1 MARKKG
7 RGKGKGKKGSA
18 KPRPMN
24 KPAMMDWALR
34 LLRLLNERRV
44 LTSRI
49 VAEEFGVNIRT
60 AQRYLLYLSGLPCV
74 ITDEEKHTYSLTS
87 DYIVSD
93 KILNV
98 SEMSM
103 VCALIDYAT
112 HIFGPEHSRFLTG
125 LKNRIFRMPDVYQ
138 IVKDDAIDT
147 DKVAT
152 NQLTL
157 ERHIKARDIVSFS
170 YKKSG
175 KRYAVEPYKIVYY
188 GGFWY
193 LVASHEGRTKK
204 YLLDFI
210 EDVRPV
216 GRNYSEVPESVRKA
230 LDEAQTI
237 WFDDRETDRVT
248 VEFDAPVA
256 HFFERKNFFPQ
267 QAIVETK
274 ENGNIVVSFDVYND
288 MHFHEQTARWMPHF
302 RVLSPDTYRQRV
314 CAIALEAAA
323 RNESEAG

>member
-1 MARKKG
+1 MARKE
-7 RGKGKGKKGSA
+7 GKGKAKRGKRSV

-24 KPAMMDWALR
+24 KPAMMDCALR
-34 LLRLLNERRV
+34 LLRLLNERKV
-44 LTSRI
+44 LTSRT

-60 AQRYLLYLSGLPCV
+60 AQRYLLYLSTLPCV

-112 HIFGPEHSRFLTG
+112 HIFGPENSRFLTG
-125 LKNRIFRMPDVYQ
+125 LKNKIFRMPDVYQ
-138 IVKDDAIDT
+138 IVKDEAIDM
-147 DKVAT
+147 DKVAS

-157 ERHIKARDIVSFS
+157 ERHIKAREVVSFS

-175 KRYAVEPYKIVYY
+175 KRYTVEPYKIVYY

-193 LVASHEGRTKK
+193 LVAKHDGMTKK

-210 EDVRPV
+210 EDVRST
-216 GRNYSEVPESVRKA
+216 GKNYSEVPESVRKA
-230 LDEAQTI
+230 LEEAQTI
-237 WFDDRETDRVT
+237 WFGDQETDKVT

-267 QAIVETK
+267 QTIVETRD
-274 ENGNIVVSFDVYND
+274 NGNIVVSFDVYND
-288 MHFHEQTARWMPHF
+288 MHFHEQTARWMPYF
-302 RVLSPDTYRQRV
+302 RVLSPESYRQRV
-314 CAIALEAAA
+314 CTIALETVA

>member
-1 MARKKG
+1 MAKTK
-7 RGKGKGKKGSA
+7 
-18 KPRPMN
+18 KPRSMT

-49 VAEEFGVNIRT
+49 VANEFGVNIRT
-60 AQRYLLYLSGLPCV
+60 AQRYLLYLSDLPCV

-125 LKNRIFRMPDVYQ
+125 LKNKIFRMPDVYQ
-138 IVKDDAIDT
+138 IVKDEAIDM
-147 DKVAT
+147 DKVA
-152 NQLTL
+152 NHQLTL
-157 ERHIKARDIVSFS
+157 ERHIKEREVVSFS

-175 KRYAVEPYKIVYY
+175 KRYTVEPYKIVYY

-193 LVASHEGRTKK
+193 LVAKHDGKTKK
-204 YLLDFI
+204 FLLDFI
-210 EDVRPV
+210 ENVRPT
-216 GRNYSEVPESVRKA
+216 GKGYQEVPESVRKRLA
-230 LDEAQTI
+230 EAQTI
-237 WFDDRETDRVT
+237 WFDDRETEKVA
-248 VEFDAPVA
+248 VEFDASVA
-256 HFFERKNFFPQ
+256 HFFQRKNFFPHQ
-267 QAIVETK
+267 EIVETK
-274 ENGNIVVSFDVYND
+274 GNGNIVVSFEVFNE
-288 MHFHEQTARWMPHF
+288 MHFHEQTARWMPYF
-302 RVLSPDTYRQRV
+302 RVLSPDAYRQRV
-314 CAIALEAAA
+314 CAIGLEAAS